1 VVTIQPAATVVLFDL
16 AIDTPLCWQA
26 QRQRVADVVTKVR
39 AGKTQP
45 AAQT

>member
-1 VVTIQPAATVVLFDL
+1 LPEEVVLFDL

-26 QRQRVADVVTKVR
+26 QRQHVADVVAKVR
-39 AGKTQP
+39 AGQIQP